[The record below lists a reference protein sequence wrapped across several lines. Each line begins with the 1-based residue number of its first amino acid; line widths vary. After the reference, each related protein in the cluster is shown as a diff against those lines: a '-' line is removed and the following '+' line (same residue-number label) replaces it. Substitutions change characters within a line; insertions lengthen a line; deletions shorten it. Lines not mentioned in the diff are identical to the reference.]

1 MTSCAM
7 YGRETHSP
15 IPNLTASAVSK
26 LRYFPSI
33 LKEQLFLALA
43 FFYYNFRTHFLLSG
57 VV

>member
-1 MTSCAM
+1 MH
-7 YGRETHSP
+7 GRETHSP

-33 LKEQLFLALA
+33 WKEQLFLALA